1 MKDKV
6 PFLTMTPSRRLLTAI
21 LLASVGTLV
30 LLTGATW
37 YSTPR
42 LRPAQA
48 DLHSSMNRRLPSD
61 RQFHLPPSTFHLPP
75 SSLALFLDIVPS
87 LDGTELFISAGGVG
101 ELSGRVFAN
110 VGIGPGSHERSYTMV
125 YSDTVQSYIGTA
137 VGFTPGMNASA
148 PLNITTTT
156 GLDTGAVEFNRA
168 YVPASTT
175 QIIRSTDGN
184 LELRLVSADT
194 ITYDTY
200 VAVVP
205 SFAPPGPAPLG
216 HRLIGS
222 TYSVRA
228 AGALLETDRPMN
240 LRLYYNET
248 LLGGPDPHTLAI
260 FAWDAAHRRWDRLGG
275 RLFSDWRYLSVAT
288 CRFTTYALMTTS
300 VWHDDFDDFSGL
312 DAAEFNNV
320 TLGGTLEDGA
330 LVLATTPGSG
340 TAISRPIMPT
350 MPIDSWGRLTFA
362 GRVDP
367 PTTTLRVD
375 VLGADGAQL
384 LAGVASGASLDR
396 IDPAEHPSLRL
407 RVTLSSTAAGETP
420 ALTAWDLRW
429 RVGKRLYLPL
439 IGRR

>member
-1 MKDKV
+1 MKNV
-6 PFLTMTPSRRLLTAI
+6 APFLTMTPSKRRLAAI
-21 LLASVGTLV
+21 LLANLG
-30 LLTGATW
+30 LLLLLSGATW

-48 DLHSSMNRRLPSD
+48 DLHPSMNRRLPSD

-75 SSLALFLDIVPS
+75 SGLAPFLDIVPG

-101 ELSGRVFAN
+101 ELGGRVFAN

-125 YSDTVQSYIGTA
+125 YSDTVQSYIAAA

-156 GLDTGAVEFNRA
+156 GLDTGIAEFNRA

-175 QIIRSTDGN
+175 QTIRSMDGN
-184 LELRLVSADT
+184 LELKLVSADT

-222 TYSVRA
+222 AYSVRA
-228 AGALLETDRPMN
+228 AGALLATDRPMN
-240 LRLYYNET
+240 LRLYYNAT
-248 LLGGPDPHTLAI
+248 LLGGPDSHTLAI
-260 FAWDAAHRRWDRLGG
+260 FAWDAAHERWDRLGG
-275 RLFSDWRYLSVAT
+275 RLFFDRRYLSVAT
-288 CRFTTYALMTTS
+288 RRFTTYALMAAPT
-300 VWHDDFDDFSGL
+300 WRDDFDDFGGL
-312 DAAEFNNV
+312 DAAEIDNV

-330 LVLATTPGSG
+330 LILAATPGSG
-340 TAISRPIMPT
+340 TAISRPVTPT
-350 MPIDSWGRLTFA
+350 MPIDSWGRLIFA

-375 VLGADGAQL
+375 VLGADGAEL
-384 LAGVASGASLDR
+384 LTDVASGASLAV
-396 IDPAEHPSLRL
+396 IDPVEHAGLRL
-407 RVTLSSTAAGETP
+407 RVTLSSTAEGETP
-420 ALTAWDLRW
+420 ALNEWELTW
-429 RVGKRLYLPL
+429 RVGKRVYLPL
-439 IGRR
+439 IGGR